1 MIDTKFLSTLN
12 EFFKRTISKPTMKKL
27 ILVLVAIFVVLAAVV
42 VFNTLSLS
50 SKQVGSEPVASMDFP
65 GTAFQNLSKAVQYKT
80 ISFGDDV
87 MPDSTA
93 FHGFHQFLG
102 EAYPLLHQNL
112 SLEKIN
118 EYSLLYKWE
127 GSDPSLNPIVLLSHQ
142 DVVPVDEPTLTEWE
156 AGPFEGKITDSHII
170 GRGTLDDKSSLMAL
184 MESVEVLLQES
195 FVPKQTI
202 YLAFGHDEEIG
213 GGNGAKAIAKYLK
226 DKGVRAAMTLD
237 EGGFLAEN
245 MIPDFDKVIA
255 MVNLAEKGYASFNLI
270 VKTGGGHSSAPP
282 EENTLGMLAQAIVDL
297 ENNQRP
303 YKLVKPIDYQFE
315 YMGAEM
321 PFFKKMAFANP
332 WLFKGPVLK
341 ALNAHTTTAPT
352 IIEGGVKDNVIPT
365 VGKATINFRI
375 LPGETIE
382 SVKQHIQETVG
393 ERIEVEL
400 AGKFATNPSPVSGID
415 SDAFKNLE
423 KTIRSVFPES
433 VVVPGLIGGGT
444 DARYFYDISDDVY
457 RFYPVRVNPNSM
469 SMFHGIDEKISKDN
483 YKEMIVFTYNL
494 IKRFN

>member
-1 MIDTKFLSTLN
+1 
-12 EFFKRTISKPTMKKL
+12 MKKL
-27 ILVLVAIFVVLAAVV
+27 LLALVAIIVVLAVFL

-50 SKQVGSEPVASMDFP
+50 SKQVESDPIAPMDFP
-65 GTAFQNLSKAVQYKT
+65 DDTFQHLSKAVQYKT
-80 ISFGDDV
+80 ISFGENV
-87 MPDSTA
+87 EPDSTA
-93 FHGFHQFLG
+93 FHGFHQFLS
-102 EAYPLLHQNL
+102 ETYPLLHQNL
-112 SLEKIN
+112 TLEKIN

-127 GSDPSLNPIVLLSHQ
+127 GSDPSLNPIILLSHQ
-142 DVVPVDEPTLTEWE
+142 DVVPVDEPTLAEWE
-156 AGPFEGKITDSHII
+156 AGPFEGKITDTHII

-213 GGNGAKAIAKYLK
+213 GPNGAKAIAKYLK
-226 DKGVRAAMTLD
+226 DKGVQAAMTLD
-237 EGGFLAEN
+237 EGGFLAED
-245 MIPDFDKVIA
+245 MIPDFDKLVA

-282 EENTLGMLAQAIVDL
+282 ERNTLGMLAQAIVDL

-303 YKLVKPIDYQFE
+303 YKLVNPIDYQFE

-393 ERIEVEL
+393 EGIEVEL

-444 DARYFYDISDDVY
+444 DARYFYDLSDDVY
-457 RFYPVRVNPNSM
+457 RFYPIRATPKSM
-469 SMFHGIDEKISKDN
+469 TMFHGIDEKISKDN
-483 YKEMIVFTYNL
+483 YKEMIVFSYNL